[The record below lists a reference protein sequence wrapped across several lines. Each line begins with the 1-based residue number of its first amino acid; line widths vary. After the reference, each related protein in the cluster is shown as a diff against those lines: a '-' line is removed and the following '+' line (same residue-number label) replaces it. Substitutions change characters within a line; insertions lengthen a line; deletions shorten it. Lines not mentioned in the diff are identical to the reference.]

1 MEEQRIKEIL
11 IERDSD
17 FKMLVVKHQELEEKL
32 QVFLRKRQKTDDERL
47 MERNLKKEKLRL
59 KDAMQKRI
67 CDFRKQQGRHGE

>member
-17 FKMLVVKHQELEEKL
+17 FKMLFVKHQELEDKL
-32 QVFLRKRQKTDDERL
+32 QQSAQKKQKSEEERV
-47 MERNLKKEKLRL
+47 MEKNIKKEKLKL

-67 CDFRKQQGRHGE
+67 YAFKKQAI